1 MRDKPSAFAK
11 ATADKPVFLSCT
23 LFSLRGAAPR
33 PYPSVPAYG
42 RAGRTVRSG
51 GQRGNPRGPR
61 FAAKLLMCASG
72 AKEMAASSG
81 MLPHMQKTCSN

>member
-42 RAGRTVRSG
+42 RAGSAGTLE
-51 GQRGNPRGPR
+51 
-61 FAAKLLMCASG
+61 AHAS
-72 AKEMAASSG
+72 
-81 MLPHMQKTCSN
+81 PQNY